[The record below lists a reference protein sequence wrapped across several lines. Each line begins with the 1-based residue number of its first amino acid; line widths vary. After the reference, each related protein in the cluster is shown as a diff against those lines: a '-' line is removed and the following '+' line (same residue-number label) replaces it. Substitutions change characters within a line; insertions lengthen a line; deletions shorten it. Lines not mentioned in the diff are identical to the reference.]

1 MRYLILILISIVLSN
16 CSNQVSNF
24 NDKGLEIDIY
34 NSEMT
39 YEKFKETVIFHTNF
53 TGEVVKSYRIAAEWR
68 RHHARS
74 TAPAHKS
81 GGYRRGCR

>member
-1 MRYLILILISIVLSN
+1 MRYLILILISVTLSN

-39 YEKFKETVIFHTNF
+39 YEKFKETVIDYADKATYPSLTN
-53 TGEVVKSYRIAAEWR
+53 
-68 RHHARS
+68 
-74 TAPAHKS
+74 
-81 GGYRRGCR
+81 

>member
-1 MRYLILILISIVLSN
+1 MRYFILILISISLSN

-39 YEKFKETVIFHTNF
+39 YEKYKETVINYADKATYPSLTN
-53 TGEVVKSYRIAAEWR
+53 
-68 RHHARS
+68 
-74 TAPAHKS
+74 
-81 GGYRRGCR
+81 

>member
-1 MRYLILILISIVLSN
+1 MRYLILILISISLSN

-39 YEKFKETVIFHTNF
+39 YEKYKETVINYADKATYPSLTN
-53 TGEVVKSYRIAAEWR
+53 
-68 RHHARS
+68 
-74 TAPAHKS
+74 
-81 GGYRRGCR
+81 

>member
-16 CSNQVSNF
+16 CSNHVSNF

-39 YEKFKETVIFHTNF
+39 YEKFKETVIDYADKATYPSLTN
-53 TGEVVKSYRIAAEWR
+53 
-68 RHHARS
+68 
-74 TAPAHKS
+74 
-81 GGYRRGCR
+81 

>member
-1 MRYLILILISIVLSN
+1 MRYLILILISISLSN

-39 YEKFKETVIFHTNF
+39 YEKFKETVIDYADKATYPSLTN
-53 TGEVVKSYRIAAEWR
+53 
-68 RHHARS
+68 
-74 TAPAHKS
+74 
-81 GGYRRGCR
+81 

>member
-1 MRYLILILISIVLSN
+1 MRYLILILISISLSN

-39 YEKFKETVIFHTNF
+39 YEKYKETVIDYADKATYTSLRN
-53 TGEVVKSYRIAAEWR
+53 
-68 RHHARS
+68 
-74 TAPAHKS
+74 
-81 GGYRRGCR
+81 